1 MTLREMIAKK
11 NSLTEEAKAYIA
23 DGKIAEAEAKK
34 AEIENMNKSI
44 ELLATIE
51 DEASKNLFEDKG
63 EKVAAPIKNKKPE
76 YNIDV
81 FMNIFQNTIAPD
93 KYPLT
98 EESRIVKN
106 AFAED
111 PSIVATQDAAP
122 NGASIALPKDVQNQ
136 IIEIRKSFPNLE
148 NLVTVERVNYT
159 SGSRIV
165 ELNSALAPFP
175 AVDEGD
181 VFPDAPKP
189 GFKKVEY
196 AVKKYGDILKFTYEM
211 TQDAPQVLAY
221 VKKWF
226 AKRGVATRNAM
237 ILNALNTAYSSPKA
251 ITGIDDLK
259 DVINTEIPVA
269 EALDI
274 SIVTNQDGFNFLD
287 KLKNAKTD
295 EYVLQTDPTQATKGK
310 LLFGKHPI
318 MVLDNSILKT
328 ELTYTITDDVAIN
341 TSATYYTKSG
351 SVYTKVATPKLSDIA
366 TYYEV
371 TATKAPIFIGDLKEV
386 VRVFDR
392 EQGTIDFNDRGG
404 SYWDYDTIGMKG
416 RERLDVQVV
425 DATAAVKGLIT
436 L

>member
-1 MTLREMIAKK
+1 MTLREMIVKK
-11 NSLTEEAKAYIA
+11 NALADEARALIA
-23 DGKIAEAEAKK
+23 ENKVTEAEAKK
-34 AEIENMNKSI
+34 TEVENLNKSI
-44 ELLATIE
+44 ELLVAVE
-51 DEASKNLFEDKG
+51 DEANKNVLENKE

-76 YNIDV
+76 YSVDV

-98 EESRIVKN
+98 EESRAMKN

-136 IIEIRKSFPNLE
+136 IIEVRKSFPNLE
-148 NLVTVERVNYT
+148 NLVTVERVGYT

-175 AVDEGD
+175 SVDEGN

-189 GFKKVEY
+189 EFKKVEY

-221 VKKWF
+221 VKRWF
-226 AKRGVATRNAM
+226 AKRGVATRNAL
-237 ILNALNTAYSSPKA
+237 ILNALNAAYASPKA
-251 ITGIDDLK
+251 VDHVDDLK
-259 DVINTEIPVA
+259 DIINTEIPVA
-269 EALDI
+269 EALNI
-274 SIVTNQDGFNFLD
+274 SIVTNQSGFNFLD
-287 KLKNAKTD
+287 KLKNTITG
-295 EYVLQTDPTQATKGK
+295 EYVLQVDPTQATKGK

-351 SVYTKVATPKLSDIA
+351 NVYTKVATPKLADIA

-392 EQGTIDFNDRGG
+392 EQGTIDFNAQGG
-404 SYWDYDTIGMKG
+404 SYWDYDVVGMKG

>member
-1 MTLREMIAKK
+1 MTIREMIAKK
-11 NSLTEEAKAYIA
+11 NKLADEARTLIA
-23 DGKIAEAEAKK
+23 ENKIEEAEAKK
-34 AEIENMNKSI
+34 VEVENLNKSI
-44 ELLATIE
+44 ELLVAVE
-51 DEASKNLFEDKG
+51 DEVDKNVIENK
-63 EKVAAPIKNKKPE
+63 EPVAAPVKAQKPT

-98 EESRIVKN
+98 EESKIVKN
-106 AFAED
+106 AFSED
-111 PSIVATQDAAP
+111 PSVVATQDAAP

-136 IIEIRKSFPNLE
+136 IIEVRKSFPNLE

-181 VFPDAPKP
+181 QFPDAPKP
-189 GFKKVEY
+189 GFKKVDY
-196 AVKKYGDILKFTYEM
+196 SVKKYGDILKFTYEM

-251 ITGIDDLK
+251 ITDIDDLK

-287 KLKNAKTD
+287 KLKNTKTD
-295 EYVLQTDPTQATKGK
+295 EYVLQADPTQATKGK

-318 MVLDNSILKT
+318 MVLDNSVLKT
-328 ELTYTITDDVAIN
+328 ELTYTETEDVAIDA
-341 TSATYYTKSG
+341 TATYYTKSNG
-351 SVYTKVATPKLSDIA
+351 VYTKVAEPKLADIA
-366 TYYEV
+366 TYYEL